1 MSLNGAMNTA
11 VSALKAQGQALS
23 MVSTNLANSST
34 VGYKS
39 THARFATLVTEMA
52 SGTAFA
58 GGGVTSSARQNVSAQ
73 GLIEPSSN
81 STDIAID
88 GNGMF
93 VVATRP
99 GGGSHYYTRNG
110 EFDTDEDGY
119 LVANGYYLMGWAT
132 DAAGNVANP
141 DDATLQVIN
150 INARNQSA
158 KATTEI
164 GLDSNLPSTAAVGDT
179 YTATL
184 EVIDSLGN
192 SHSLTA
198 TYEKTGDNTWELS
211 VSDPWLSSDTG
222 TPPTSSGTSAT
233 TVITLNFTDE
243 GVLDTTVPDPATLSI
258 TGWTTAAADSSI
270 SLDLASLSQLS
281 DDYDVGTIS
290 QDGFATGDLESL
302 SVDSDGTIFAIYDN
316 GQSMPIYKIAVATF
330 ANYNGLTAMS
340 DNVYAES
347 GDSGIPNLCVAG
359 SDGAGEIRGNAV
371 EASNVD
377 TADEFTRMIVAQ
389 QAYSAASQIIST
401 VQDMYD
407 DLMAAVR

>member
-34 VGYKS
+34 VGYKT
-39 THARFATLVTEMA
+39 THARFATLVTEM
-52 SGTAFA
+52 SSSTAYS
-58 GGGVTSSARQNVSAQ
+58 GGGVTSSARQNVSSQ
-73 GLIEPSSN
+73 GLIESSTN
-81 STDIAID
+81 DTDIAID

-93 VVATRP
+93 VVCSSLDSDAQ
-99 GGGSHYYTRNG
+99 YYTRNG

-132 DAAGNVANP
+132 DADGNVTNA
-141 DDATLQVIN
+141 DDSTLEAIN
-150 INARNQSA
+150 LNARNQSA

-164 GLDSNLPSTAAVGDT
+164 ELDSNLPSTAAVGDT
-179 YTATL
+179 YTASL

-192 SHSLTA
+192 SHTLTA
-198 TYEKTGDNTWELS
+198 TYEKTGDNTWELTFDNPYLT
-211 VSDPWLSSDTG
+211 SDTSTTPTDTG
-222 TPPTSSGTSAT
+222 TVGTTA
-233 TVITLNFTDE
+233 ITLNFTTG
-243 GVLDTTVPDPATLSI
+243 GVLDSTVPDPATLSI
-258 TGWTTAAADSSI
+258 TGWSTAGADSTI
-270 SLDLASLSQLS
+270 TLDVASLSQLS

-290 QDGFATGDLESL
+290 QDGFATGDLESV

-330 ANYNGLTAMS
+330 ANYDGLTAMS
-340 DNVYAES
+340 NNVYAES
-347 GDSGIPNLCVAG
+347 ADSGIPNMCIAG
-359 SDGAGEIRGNAV
+359 LDGAGEIEGNAL
-371 EASNVD
+371 EGSTTD